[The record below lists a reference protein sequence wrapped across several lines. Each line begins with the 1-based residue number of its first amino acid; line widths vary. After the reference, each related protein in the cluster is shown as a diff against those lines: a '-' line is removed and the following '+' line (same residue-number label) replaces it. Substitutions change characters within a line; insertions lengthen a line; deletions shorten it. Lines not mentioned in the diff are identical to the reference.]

1 MTFIR
6 AGEKSMNLFEKK
18 ISMNLQ
24 NYFTKLNCNVELS
37 KLLQNQLKYDS
48 QAKRITKLKFYL
60 RIE

>member
-48 QAKRITKLKFYL
+48 QAKRITKLKSYL

>member
-24 NYFTKLNCNVELS
+24 NYFTKLNCNVESS